1 MTADPNEPTEQIDS
15 ESSQDDFARLAQQDD
30 PGLVREFVDF
40 LRYNKKWWMTP
51 IIVIT
56 LLLSLLA
63 FLAATPAA
71 PFIYSFF

>member
-1 MTADPNEPTEQIDS
+1 MS
-15 ESSQDDFARLAQQDD
+15 ESDHNKNEFEQLAQEDD
-30 PGLVREFVDF
+30 PGIVRKFVDF

-51 IIVIT
+51 IVVIT

>member
-1 MTADPNEPTEQIDS
+1 MS
-15 ESSQDDFARLAQQDD
+15 ESDHNKNEFEQLAQEDD
-30 PGLVREFVDF
+30 PGIVREFVDF

-51 IIVIT
+51 IVVIT